1 MNKLNVPALIMA
13 ILVISLLFG
22 VGVAISHQ
30 NVPLILLCLLLSFA
44 IMGFGIALKKRR
56 Q

>member
-1 MNKLNVPALIMA
+1 MKQINIPALIIS

-22 VGVAISHQ
+22 AAVAIAYR
-30 NVPLILLCLLLSFA
+30 NVTLILLCLLLSFA
-44 IMGFGIALKKRR
+44 VMGYGIDLKKRR